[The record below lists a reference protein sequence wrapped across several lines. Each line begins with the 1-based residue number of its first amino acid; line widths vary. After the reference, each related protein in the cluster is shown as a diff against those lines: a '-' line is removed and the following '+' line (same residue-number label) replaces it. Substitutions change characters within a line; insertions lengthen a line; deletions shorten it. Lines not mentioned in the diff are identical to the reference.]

1 MDEQRSVDD
10 IIQRIDTANCDAKS
24 IYLTAS
30 KEVLTERMVGD
41 IKKGLQ
47 AEDVLDRSFVRI
59 PLYQKLNS
67 AKIVT
72 DGKTIQEIAHEIRLL

>member
-24 IYLTAS
+24 ISLTAS

-59 PLYQKLNS
+59 PFYQKLNS

-72 DGKTIQEIAHEIRLL
+72 DGKPIQEIAQEIRL